1 MFLLVYT
8 YFIFPFSIIFLA
20 RKKSL
25 NNKFYKQE
33 DEIPSVSILIAAYN
47 EQEVIKEKV
56 MSIINSNFSSS
67 KMEIIIGSD
76 CSTDNTNEIISELA
90 KNHSFLNAK
99 IFTERS
105 GKSAVVNKLV
115 KQAKNEILILTDAN
129 IIFSKNT
136 IQSLIRHFKNSKIGL
151 VDSNMVNIGIKK
163 SGISLPE
170 KTYIRSEV
178 RFKRAECH

>member
-1 MFLLVYT
+1 MIYLFWICLFLLVYT
-8 YFIFPFSIIFLA
+8 YFIFPFSTIFLA

-33 DEIPSVSILIAAYN
+33 DEIPSISILIAAYN

-90 KNHSFLNAK
+90 KN
-99 IFTERS
+99 
-105 GKSAVVNKLV
+105 
-115 KQAKNEILILTDAN
+115 
-129 IIFSKNT
+129 
-136 IQSLIRHFKNSKIGL
+136 
-151 VDSNMVNIGIKK
+151 
-163 SGISLPE
+163 
-170 KTYIRSEV
+170 
-178 RFKRAECH
+178 

>member
-1 MFLLVYT
+1 MIYLFWICLFLLVYT
-8 YFIFPFSIIFLA
+8 YFIFPFSTIFLA

-33 DEIPSVSILIAAYN
+33 DVPSVSILIAAYN

-99 IFTERS
+99 IGNINGTLTVKKPFT
-105 GKSAVVNKLV
+105 
-115 KQAKNEILILTDAN
+115 IL
-129 IIFSKNT
+129 FFVYFT
-136 IQSLIRHFKNSKIGL
+136 I
-151 VDSNMVNIGIKK
+151 
-163 SGISLPE
+163 
-170 KTYIRSEV
+170 
-178 RFKRAECH
+178 